1 MTSNNVK
8 LLGVWWSPFV
18 IRVRVA
24 LNLKSVDYDF
34 IEETF
39 MSKSE
44 LLLELNPV
52 NKKIPVLVH
61 NDKPICESIIIAQY
75 IGDVWNTS
83 GSPIFPCDLYG
94 RAVTKFWS
102 VYIDDK
108 IFPISRSISLAGVKG
123 VEKEVI
129 CNLVEALAPL
139 EDIFKGCSKGKKF
152 FGGDRIEYL
161 DIALGSLIGWFKVTD
176 EFNDVK
182 LFDETKFP
190 NLSSWVDNFVVN
202 DAVKDVLPPGSS

>member
-1 MTSNNVK
+1 MASNNVK

-52 NKKIPVLVH
+52 YKKIPVLVH
-61 NDKPICESIIIAQY
+61 DDKPICESIIIAQY
-75 IGDVWNTS
+75 IDDVWAASESTV
-83 GSPIFPCDLYG
+83 FPCDPYD

-108 IFPISRSISLAGVKG
+108 VRVYVSTIYT
-123 VEKEVI
+123 
-129 CNLVEALAPL
+129 L
-139 EDIFKGCSKGKKF
+139 E
-152 FGGDRIEYL
+152 
-161 DIALGSLIGWFKVTD
+161 
-176 EFNDVK
+176 
-182 LFDETKFP
+182 
-190 NLSSWVDNFVVN
+190 
-202 DAVKDVLPPGSS
+202 